1 MAAKTRRKLAMTN
14 WYNPV
19 VLVATAIRVAIS
31 TVFGQLAD
39 RREAIAA
46 SNAIEPQPFDDS
58 FDPGSIQ

>member
-46 SNAIEPQPFDDS
+46 S
-58 FDPGSIQ
+58 